1 MKKKAT
7 QRRTA
12 CLASVALL
20 MLAGG
25 TANAAL
31 ITIEP
36 DDYAPGT
43 DLSHIVAGVT
53 LESLYQQGFS
63 GTNTYNPVVNALY
76 AGIPCNGGGW
86 TNCEVAATGD
96 QMFASSPTS
105 GGWEYLDAFYAN
117 DCISRGGAP
126 AYGCVQGFSVVSARF
141 DGGTSFVSF
150 DAVWRSDPLWVYAYN
165 SAGQL
170 VASCFGPNEPT
181 NPSCYTATGF
191 HPDNHNW
198 STGTMTVASAAGDI
212 AWVIAGGDN
221 GGSGVDR
228 LVFESS
234 AASVPEPATL
244 GMLLAGVAGGFIAR
258 RKKRAS

>member
-7 QRRTA
+7 QRRAA
-12 CLASVALL
+12 CFASIAL

-43 DLSHIVAGVT
+43 DLSHIVPGLT
-53 LESLYQQGFS
+53 LESLYQASSS
-63 GTNTYNPVVNALY
+63 GNTYNPVVTPLY

-117 DCISRGGAP
+117 DCISRGGSP
-126 AYGCVQGFSVVSARF
+126 AAGCVQGFSVVSAHF
-141 DGGTSFVSF
+141 EGGTSFVSF
-150 DAVWRSDPLWVYAYN
+150 DAIWKSDPLWIYAYN

-181 NPSCYTATGF
+181 NPSCYTAGGF
-191 HPDNHNW
+191 HPDNQNW
-198 STGTMTVASAAGDI
+198 LTGTMSVASAAGDI

-228 LVFESS
+228 LVFESP
-234 AASVPEPATL
+234 ASVPEPATL
-244 GMLLAGVAGGFIAR
+244 GMLLAGVAGGFIAK